1 MLPLILMT
9 LASLSPAPAVDTLAA
24 DTALLASLALD
35 PAQLRPLALDTVL
48 VAAGKAAAVICHADA
63 PPWREAAG
71 AVQEAIKAATG
82 VELPLLTDAQL
93 TPEQADSQNVILLGH
108 LDNNRHVARLYHN
121 FFVCLDVGYTG
132 RKGYVIRSVQD
143 PFGRGHNSLLVG
155 GSYPEGTRL
164 GAQAFADLVKAN
176 GKPGTL
182 TLGRLLELKFD
193 PNNRQEKAVA
203 PLTDEQRDAAI
214 DAARTT
220 LFSPG
225 EGRSGVA
232 RMLDFAVR
240 YHRTGDVR
248 AAEAYRAL
256 LLALMEYYAKD
267 QYINSEG
274 LARYDRDFRDSW
286 THGVAITWDLL
297 EETGLFSD
305 AERLAVTNFL
315 VRLGLECVRYQGW
328 NRPETLERWSCL
340 LKRRS
345 AASFSASGT

>member
-71 AVQEAIKAATG
+71 VIQAAVKDATG
-82 VELPLLTDAQL
+82 VELPLLTDTQL
-93 TPEQADSQNVILLGH
+93 TSEQANTQNVILLGH

-164 GAQAFADLVKAN
+164 GAQAFAALAKAA
-176 GKPGTL
+176 GKPGAL
-182 TLGRLLELKFD
+182 TLGRLLKLECD
-193 PNNRQEKAVA
+193 PADRQEKAVA
-203 PLTDEQRDAAI
+203 PLTDEARDAVV
-214 DAARTT
+214 DSGRRS

-225 EGRSGVA
+225 EARSGVS
-232 RMLDFAVR
+232 RMLECAFR
-240 YHRTGDVR
+240 YHRTGDLR
-248 AAEAYRAL
+248 QAQAYRAL

>member
-1 MLPLILMT
+1 MLKLEC
-9 LASLSPAPAVDTLAA
+9 
-24 DTALLASLALD
+24 D
-35 PAQLRPLALDTVL
+35 PAD
-48 VAAGKAAAVICHADA
+48 
-63 PPWREAAG
+63 
-71 AVQEAIKAATG
+71 
-82 VELPLLTDAQL
+82 
-93 TPEQADSQNVILLGH
+93 
-108 LDNNRHVARLYHN
+108 
-121 FFVCLDVGYTG
+121 
-132 RKGYVIRSVQD
+132 
-143 PFGRGHNSLLVG
+143 
-155 GSYPEGTRL
+155 
-164 GAQAFADLVKAN
+164 
-176 GKPGTL
+176 
-182 TLGRLLELKFD
+182 
-193 PNNRQEKAVA
+193 RQEKAVA
-203 PLTDEQRDAAI
+203 PLTDEARDAVV
-214 DAARTT
+214 DSGRRS

-225 EGRSGVA
+225 EARSGVS
-232 RMLDFAVR
+232 RMLECAFR
-240 YHRTGDVR
+240 YHRTGDLR
-248 AAEAYRAL
+248 QAQAYRAL